1 MLCERQSKEPTM
13 NFPGACKLQ
22 LTDDAIKRAVEDA
35 LNAARREGE
44 DYIHVTEFGRVNYGY
59 GDGSPPSPPTPRR
72 LSWCRSTRRQHERP
86 RNPCGCC

>member
-1 MLCERQSKEPTM
+1 MLCERRSKEPTM

-44 DYIHVTEFGRVNYGY
+44 DYIHVTEFSRVGY
-59 GDGSPPSPPTPRR
+59 GHGDWVATITTDHAPAVVMSINA
-72 LSWCRSTRRQHERP
+72 EEA
-86 RNPCGCC
+86 

>member
-1 MLCERQSKEPTM
+1 MRCERQRKEPTM

-59 GDGSPPSPPTPRR
+59 GDWVATITTDPAPAVVVSINA
-72 LSWCRSTRRQHERP
+72 EAA
-86 RNPCGCC
+86 